1 MWLLYSL
8 LGFKYTR
15 MHVIDK
21 QKKTSTEIISEF
33 IINQEIHMIKNQK
46 FINEFISKEMEV
58 VN

>member
-1 MWLLYSL
+1 MLLTN
-8 LGFKYTR
+8 K
-15 MHVIDK
+15 
-21 QKKTSTEIISEF
+21 KKTSTEIISEF